1 MNGDKTVE
9 ERPVAIVLSPVLRK
23 DAGKEPKMRK
33 GRGFSKGELEAVGL
47 DFKKALKMGIP
58 IDKRRKTVHEW
69 NIQTLREWL
78 EKSSQKKD

>member
-1 MNGDKTVE
+1 MDIPKAE
-9 ERPVAIVLSPVLRK
+9 VLTPILRK
-23 DAGKEPKMRK
+23 DAGKKPRRRI

-69 NIQTLREWL
+69 NIEKLRNFL
-78 EKSSQKKD
+78 SSKTSQQ

>member
-1 MNGDKTVE
+1 ME
-9 ERPVAIVLSPVLRK
+9 EKPYPMVLTPILRRS
-23 DAGKEPKMRK
+23 AGTKPKLRR

-69 NIQTLREWL
+69 NVETLKKYL
-78 EKSSQKKD
+78 EKVKSSK

>member
-1 MNGDKTVE
+1 ME
-9 ERPVAIVLSPVLRK
+9 EKPYPLVLTPILRK
-23 DAGKEPKMRK
+23 DAGTKPRLRR

-69 NIQTLREWL
+69 NIEILKKYL
-78 EKSSQKKD
+78 ERLKEGK

>member
-1 MNGDKTVE
+1 MVEDK
-9 ERPVAIVLSPVLRK
+9 PIAYVLTPILRK
-23 DAGKEPKMRK
+23 DAGKTPRRRA

-69 NIQTLREWL
+69 NIKTLKEWL
-78 EKSSQKKD
+78 ERRKVETP

>member
-1 MNGDKTVE
+1 VKTVE
-9 ERPVAIVLSPVLRK
+9 RPEAYVLTPILRK
-23 DAGKEPKMRK
+23 DAGKKPKMKR

-69 NIQTLREWL
+69 NVETLKKWL
-78 EKSSQKKD
+78 AEKKQ